1 MQEQKQKGWNYSTDK
16 FMKGVRLEI
25 KGEWAQFR
33 RAETNNN
40 PLSHDFITKTAL
52 VGMIGAV
59 LGFERDKMKT
69 LFPLLCEDLK
79 YGVYVKSNVVKQSW
93 GFTCRNE
100 GHAWEKSPKQ
110 MEFIR
115 NPHYE
120 VVIGLQNNRSEK
132 IFDDF
137 VAACR
142 NGQACYEPVLGLH
155 NCPAEIIFIED
166 GMLDHIP
173 QGTFATQGFVTDKHQ
188 LINFEE
194 TNFRLGFDKVPTFQ
208 NNDFWNLPEAF
219 VAVIYPSGGHVLK
232 ISGAYYTLNDKS
244 QWCLI

>member
-1 MQEQKQKGWNYSTDK
+1 
-16 FMKGVRLEI
+16 MKGVRLEI

-59 LGFERDKMKT
+59 LGFERSIMKT
-69 LFPLLCEDLK
+69 YFPILCEDLK
-79 YGVYVKSNVVKQSW
+79 YGVYIKNNIVKQSW
-93 GFTCRNE
+93 GFTLRSD

-120 VVIGLQNNRSEK
+120 VIIGLQNDRSEK

-137 VAACR
+137 VTACR
-142 NGQACYEPVLGLH
+142 NGKACYEPVLGLH
-155 NCPAEIIFIED
+155 NCPAEIVFLEEGTVNRIPHGDFSTK
-166 GMLDHIP
+166 GM
-173 QGTFATQGFVTDKHQ
+173 VTNKHQ
-188 LINFEE
+188 LTNFAD

-208 NNDFWNLPEAF
+208 NDDFWNLPESF
-219 VAVIYPSGGHVLK
+219 VAVIYPSGGREIK
-232 ISGAYYTLNDKS
+232 ISGEHYTFNDKS
-244 QWCLI
+244 KWCLI

>member
-1 MQEQKQKGWNYSTDK
+1 
-16 FMKGVRLEI
+16 MKGVRLEI

-59 LGFERDKMKT
+59 LGIDREAMKT
-69 LFPLLCEDLK
+69 LFPILCEDLM
-79 YGVYVKSNVVKQSW
+79 YGVHIKNSVAKQSW
-93 GFTCRNE
+93 GFTLRTA

-120 VVIGLQNNRSEK
+120 VIIGLHNNRSEK

-137 VAACR
+137 VEACR
-142 NGQACYEPVLGLH
+142 KERACYEPVLGLH
-155 NCPAEIIFIED
+155 NCPAEIYFIEE
-166 GMLDHIP
+166 GKIEYSPH
-173 QGTFATQGFVTDKHQ
+173 GAFSTRGFVTNKHQ
-188 LINFEE
+188 LDNFEGMS
-194 TNFRLGFDKVPTFQ
+194 FRLGFDKVPTFQ
-208 NNDFWNLPEAF
+208 NDNFWNLPESF
-219 VAVIYPSGGHVLK
+219 VAVIYPSDEKVLN
-232 ISGAYYTLNDKS
+232 ISGEYYSFNNKS